1 MTMERGLGIVAQVV
15 DQVAPADIHHGAD
28 RNERAEAHHFLE
40 APVQDRG
47 AQRAALADEAHRA
60 GPRDGGGEGGVQAGE
75 RAHHAQAVGAD
86 HADVGGLRFVQQ
98 LPLQVRAL
106 RARFP

>member
-1 MTMERGLGIVAQVV
+1 MELRLGIVAEVV
-15 DQVAPADIHHGAD
+15 DQVAPAHVHHRAD

-40 APVQDRG
+40 APVQHRG

-86 HADVGGLRFVQQ
+86 DADAGGPRLFQQ
-98 LPLQVRAL
+98 LALERRAF
-106 RARFP
+106 RRRFP